1 MGTHHTSPSRLA
13 DSPTQEKLSEH
24 LTAHPEL
31 IGARVCER
39 FKGDG
44 TAEGNLPFLFKI
56 LAIEKALSI
65 QTHPDKE
72 MAQKLHAERPDVYKG
87 TPTSALSPVWSAR
100 IYPYL
105 HPRTPQ
111 MRTTNPKWRSP

>member
-1 MGTHHTSPSRLA
+1 MGTHPSSPSHLLSDVNQTLA
-13 DSPTQEKLSEH
+13 SYLA
-24 LTAHPEL
+24 AHPEL
-31 IGARVCER
+31 IGSKVSTR
-39 FKGDG
+39 FKDAG
-44 TAEGNLPFLFKI
+44 APEGNLPFLFKI

-87 TPTSALSPVWSAR
+87 TSTSALSPVWSAR

-105 HPRTPQ
+105 RLRTPQ
-111 MRTTNPKWRSP
+111 MRTTSPKWRSP